1 MASIT
6 RSGTCVPPGPSKNT
20 AGLPSIVCAR
30 EGNWERTQVRSRVV
44 SDSVVNMGFNG
55 CLFSAEVSVKCVRAR
70 TSSQF
75 SVLSSQLPSGLR
87 MLPHHG
93 CVLRLDLVHH
103 AHFIGLS
110 IRIFIDAKVFFGQL
124 INVGVSAFF
133 GDFDY
138 SAADF
143 EIAIRIIGINN
154 RQSYAGIAANVAI
167 FLPSFG
173 GIENDEV
180 SVEVAP
186 Y

>member
-1 MASIT
+1 MDASSPMT
-6 RSGTCVPPGPSKNT
+6 YQLSAFALEPVLS
-20 AGLPSIVCAR
+20 
-30 EGNWERTQVRSRVV
+30 SR
-44 SDSVVNMGFNG
+44 
-55 CLFSAEVSVKCVRAR
+55 
-70 TSSQF
+70 F
-75 SVLSSQLPSGLR
+75 SVLSCPRDLR

-110 IRIFIDAKVFFGQL
+110 IRIFIDAMVFFGQL

-154 RQSYAGIAANVAI
+154 RESYARIAANVAI
-167 FLPSFG
+167 FLTSFG
-173 GIENDEV
+173 GVENDV
-180 SVEVAP
+180 LAVEVAP
-186 Y
+186 YWGYLRAAVGHQCA

>member
-1 MASIT
+1 M
-6 RSGTCVPPGPSKNT
+6 
-20 AGLPSIVCAR
+20 
-30 EGNWERTQVRSRVV
+30 
-44 SDSVVNMGFNG
+44 
-55 CLFSAEVSVKCVRAR
+55 
-70 TSSQF
+70 
-75 SVLSSQLPSGLR
+75 
-87 MLPHHG
+87 
-93 CVLRLDLVHH
+93 LRLDLVHH
-103 AHFIGLS
+103 PHFIGLA

-124 INVGVSAFF
+124 INVGVSALF

-138 SAADF
+138 PAADF

-186 Y
+186 YWRYLRAAVGHQCA